1 MTAGTIS
8 PHRRSV
14 ASRALS
20 LDLGAAID
28 AAAEVGFAGMEVWV
42 DDAQQVPGGLAAVR
56 RRLGDAGIV
65 ISAAQLIRDVETLSN
80 AAFDEAFSACLRQ
93 MDGAAELGAGLLLV
107 AASSLP
113 GEDCD
118 ADRAVRH
125 LRRLADAARERHL
138 ELCFEGLS
146 FSTCFGDWTAANA
159 LVAEV
164 GRDNLGLLIDI
175 AHVAIRGNPVDSIAS
190 LPAERLRLVHIVD
203 LPRLDGDRISL
214 NREQR
219 CFPGE
224 GILHFGR
231 FCDAVEASG
240 YTGFYSLEVFNA
252 VNRALPPGVVAARAM
267 RSFDVLEA
275 QMNQRVS
282 A

>member
-113 GEDCD
+113 
-118 ADRAVRH
+118 
-125 LRRLADAARERHL
+125 
-138 ELCFEGLS
+138 
-146 FSTCFGDWTAANA
+146 
-159 LVAEV
+159 
-164 GRDNLGLLIDI
+164 
-175 AHVAIRGNPVDSIAS
+175 
-190 LPAERLRLVHIVD
+190 
-203 LPRLDGDRISL
+203 
-214 NREQR
+214 
-219 CFPGE
+219 
-224 GILHFGR
+224 
-231 FCDAVEASG
+231 
-240 YTGFYSLEVFNA
+240 
-252 VNRALPPGVVAARAM
+252 
-267 RSFDVLEA
+267 
-275 QMNQRVS
+275 
-282 A
+282 